1 MCGGPKAAQWVTTR
15 MSPGL
20 RPPPLFRYATHC
32 VAFGNQRRWFL
43 RVAYQLGW
51 KDQAA
56 GALSVAA

>member
-1 MCGGPKAAQWVTTR
+1 MCGPKAVQRVAAR

-32 VAFGNQRRWFL
+32 AAFGKQRWWFL

-51 KDQAA
+51 KDQAD